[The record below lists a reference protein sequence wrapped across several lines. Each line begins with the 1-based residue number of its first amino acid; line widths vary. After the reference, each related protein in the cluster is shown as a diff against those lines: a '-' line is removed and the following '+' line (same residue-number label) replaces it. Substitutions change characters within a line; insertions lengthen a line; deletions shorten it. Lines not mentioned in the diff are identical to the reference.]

1 MLIINKSSSLD
12 KLNNAL
18 KIVGSP
24 DSNPKDDNPDPLTA
38 EYRLDKSK
46 FFNSLEVAGSL
57 DKNPKDD
64 NPDPLTAEERK
75 KQIDNQGLQE
85 FYKLRTGWSCFIMF
99 AIGILILFQI
109 GFSFTILFCKTE
121 FIKSDGILYL
131 IVGENFA
138 QVVALAFIVVK
149 FLFKDPKINNN

>member
-1 MLIINKSSSLD
+1 MLIINKSSLD
-12 KLNNAL
+12 KLNNNL
-18 KIVGSP
+18 ELVGSR
-24 DSNPKDDNPDPLTA
+24 DI
-38 EYRLDKSK
+38 
-46 FFNSLEVAGSL
+46 
-57 DKNPKDD
+57 NPKDD

-85 FYKLRTGWSCFIMF
+85 FYKLRTGWSFFIMF

-149 FLFKDPKINNN
+149 FLFKDPKINNH

>member
-1 MLIINKSSSLD
+1 
-12 KLNNAL
+12 
-18 KIVGSP
+18 
-24 DSNPKDDNPDPLTA
+24 
-38 EYRLDKSK
+38 
-46 FFNSLEVAGSL
+46 
-57 DKNPKDD
+57 
-64 NPDPLTAEERK
+64 
-75 KQIDNQGLQE
+75 
-85 FYKLRTGWSCFIMF
+85 MF